1 MQVAARLEARP
12 GDVVLLA
19 AGDEPLIVSRTGA
32 SKLLETSL
40 DFDAEEA
47 LRGPEIPLLVNFMFE
62 RLLGGHLLDEIA
74 MADRGAGS
82 AQVVPSERASASAV
96 ARAPAVSRIRSAIGH
111 NHFSWPRCSCCCGN
125 WSRSRDSGTDRTT
138 YQSAER

>member
-19 AGDEPLIVSRTGA
+19 AGDEPLIVSRAGA

-62 RLLGGHLLDEIA
+62 RLFGGNLLDEIA
-74 MADRGAGS
+74 IADRGAGS
-82 AQVVPSERASASAV
+82 AQVVPSERAGASAV
-96 ARAPAVSRIRSAIGH
+96 ARAPGSAH
-111 NHFSWPRCSCCCGN
+111 SLHDWTQPFLVAALLVLLWELVALARQ
-125 WSRSRDSGTDRTT
+125 WQRTVA
-138 YQSAER
+138 YQSAESR